1 MTQSIQK
8 LSDIEK
14 INLNNA
20 VEFLVPYVHA
30 IVKISS
36 EVDLTTLEFKSKI
49 TSLYLEINSEDKGR
63 IEASANHNNFEFFN
77 QNLRKLGCHTDPYLL
92 QTSRSLHH

>member
-36 EVDLTTLEFKSKI
+36 EVDLPTSEFKSKI
-49 TSLYLEINSEDKGR
+49 SKSL
-63 IEASANHNNFEFFN
+63 
-77 QNLRKLGCHTDPYLL
+77 
-92 QTSRSLHH
+92 SRD